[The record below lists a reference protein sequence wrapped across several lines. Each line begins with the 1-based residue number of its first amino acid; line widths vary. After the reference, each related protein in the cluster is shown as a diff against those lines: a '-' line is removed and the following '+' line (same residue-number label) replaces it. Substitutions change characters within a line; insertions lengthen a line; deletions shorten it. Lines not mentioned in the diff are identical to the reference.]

1 MLQFPQVLPWE
12 GYAKLCEEYG
22 DMIYLKA
29 PGQGILVLGSKQR
42 TVDLLDKRAANYSD
56 RPAFPITELMDF
68 TWTFGLMPYG
78 LRWRQHRRAFHQY
91 LNNNA
96 VKIYHPIMHE
106 ETKSFLRKVKSQPD
120 DIFEHVQFLFGTE
133 IMRVAYGFDDIRRNE
148 ELIHNAEALI
158 VGFADAVVPGRYLVN
173 IFPSLKHV
181 PSWFPGAGFKRFLGS
196 LASRHATQANGKKGS
211 HPSMAADL
219 IDRLPEDS
227 DLSRAEVESIARNV
241 CGIAYVAGAE
251 TTVNLALALLYV
263 LASYPD
269 IQSKGQTEIDSVV
282 GLDRLPAVTD
292 IQDLPYVHAI
302 VKEVGRWFTVVPL
315 GVPHSNSE
323 DDEYDGFFIP
333 KGTIIFQNNW
343 TMMHNPD
350 VFDKPFEFIPERY
363 LKDDQIDPS
372 VPDAEAAAFGHGRRN
387 DALFLMAAS
396 LLATYTLTAGKDEA
410 GGTVPLKLQSQNP
423 SVSKPAPFECQITLR
438 PGRERLLLE

>member
-1 MLQFPQVLPWE
+1 MLQFPQVLAWE
-12 GYAKLCEEYG
+12 WYAKLCEEYG

-29 PGQGILVLGSKQR
+29 PGQGILVLGSKR
-42 TVDLLDKRAANYSD
+42 RAVDLLDKRAANYSD

-68 TWTFGLMPYG
+68 TWAFGLMPYG

-96 VKIYHPIMHE
+96 VKRYHPIMHE
-106 ETKSFLRKVKSQPD
+106 ETKYFLRKVKSQPD

-148 ELIHNAEALI
+148 GLIHNAEALI
-158 VGFADAVVPGRYLVN
+158 TGFSDALVPGRYLVN
-173 IFPSLKHV
+173 IFPSLRHV
-181 PSWFPGAGFKRFLGS
+181 PSWFPGTGFKRFFGS
-196 LASRHATQANGKKGS
+196 LARISFKTLYLPFEEAKHDFANGKKGTY
-211 HPSMAADL
+211 PSMAADL

-227 DLSRAEVESIARNV
+227 DMNRAEMESIARNV
-241 CGIAYVAGAE
+241 CGVAYVAGAE

-269 IQSKGQTEIDSVV
+269 IQSRGQTEIDSAV
-282 GLDRLPAVTD
+282 GLDRLPVATD

-302 VKEVGRWFTVVPL
+302 VKEVGRWFTVAPL
-315 GVPHSNSE
+315 GLPHSNSK

-333 KGTIIFQNNW
+333 KDTIIFQNNW
-343 TMMHNPD
+343 TMMHNPE

-363 LKDDQIDPS
+363 LKDGRIDPS
-372 VPDAEAAAFGHGRRN
+372 VPDTEAAAFGHGRRN
-387 DALFLMAAS
+387 DALFIMAAS
-396 LLATYTLTAGKDEA
+396 LLATYTLTAPKDEA
-410 GGTVPLKLQSQNP
+410 GGTVPLRTQSQNP
-423 SVSKPAPFECQITLR
+423 SIR
-438 PGRERLLLE
+438 